1 MPKIAVDLH
10 AHERGG
16 SHDSL
21 TSARQMHNAFAAA
34 VDKAAVV
41 GYVGHDQL
49 AADDSVSGVSLA
61 GIEHTVSESSPEVH
75 IVEYPDYDFK
85 FLAHPQRIDPD
96 DTKQT
101 AKAYINEFGLD
112 GVEKYRSGYKQYDGS
127 IDGVVELA
135 GTDAHNVHGYP
146 TSHMVV
152 HTDSVDAE
160 SVIDAVKA
168 GRVELVS
175 VGEVSKWHKV
185 GKGVAMISAGTV

>member
-1 MPKIAVDLH
+1 MYDTFTATANTP
-10 AHERGG
+10 
-16 SHDSL
+16 
-21 TSARQMHNAFAAA
+21 
-34 VDKAAVV
+34 AVV
-41 GYVGHDQL
+41 GYVGHDQF
-49 AADDSVSGVSLA
+49 ASNDDVSGVSLT

-127 IDGVVELA
+127 IDRVVELA
-135 GTDAHNVHGYP
+135 GSDAHNAHGYP

-152 HTDSVDAE
+152 DADSVAAG

-175 VGEVSKWHKV
+175 VGEVSRWHKV
-185 GKGVAMISAGTV
+185 GKAVAMISAGTV